1 MMQITMKEFVSIGYD
16 PLKASRIMNEICRM
30 TPYTTIDKFVTVKIK
45 GIVTTQ
51 YQKLR
56 AVSLESIFE
65 VCEHKIS
72 HPRTNTSIKRWE
84 ELRDPLADFKHKE
97 IEHV

>member
-1 MMQITMKEFVSIGYD
+1 MQITMKEFISIGYE

-30 TPYTTIDKFVTVKIK
+30 TSYTMVDKFVAVKIK
-45 GIVTTQ
+45 GILTTQ

-56 AVSLESIFE
+56 AVSLESVLE

-72 HPRTNTSIKRWE
+72 NPRSRTSVERWR
-84 ELRDPLADFKHKE
+84 ELRDALVHIDDKLFAKE
-97 IEHV
+97 I